1 MKSLRMS
8 SVAAAACLLAAS
20 TVSLQA
26 QAGENGLQRYSP
38 GVGGSDMTS
47 PLVPGWYF
55 QLPLVH
61 YHASKMKGN
70 DGQVATASTPAAA
83 KVVPTS
89 PSTSITVPAQPGLRS
104 RIDAKATNV
113 ALLPRLTYL
122 GTDQFWGAN
131 VGLTAMLPLVKRKAT
146 FAATPNFSNS
156 TVPGSLQPAYTS
168 TIQSQ
173 VATQN
178 GSEIGLGDAEI
189 SPVLHWEI
197 GDHQAVTFAPTL
209 VVPSGDYK
217 VSQRINT
224 GYGNFFTFRPSVQY
238 AFIGDGW
245 DVGGRVV
252 LSYNTRNKDDGYLSG
267 SVFNFDYQLMKFVS
281 EDIRLGL
288 QGYFVRQLSADTQN
302 MDGINALLA
311 KEIIDGNKLSVNAA
325 GPAVAWIKNGGEMM
339 LEAKYL
345 KEYKA
350 RNRFEGSAFWLTLSK
365 PL

>member
-1 MKSLRMS
+1 VAGAPAQPDTQESEMKSLRIR
-8 SVAAAACLLAAS
+8 SVAAAACLLAVGA
-20 TVSLQA
+20 VSLQA

-61 YHASKMKGN
+61 YHASKMKGD
-70 DGQVATASTPAAA
+70 DGKLATSSTPLGASAAQQA
-83 KVVPTS
+83 ART
-89 PSTSITVPAQPGLRS
+89 TV
-104 RIDAKATNV
+104 DAHATNT

-131 VGLTAMLPLVKRKAT
+131 VGVTAMLPLVRRKAT
-146 FAATPNFSNS
+146 FAAVS
-156 TVPGSLQPAYTS
+156 TSVAGN
-168 TIQSQ
+168 TIAPPSA
-173 VATQN
+173 VATAVGKQT
-178 GSEIGLGDAEI
+178 GSEVGLGDAEI

-209 VVPSGDYK
+209 VIPTGDYK
-217 VSQRINT
+217 VSQRVNT

-245 DVGGRVV
+245 DVGGRAV

-281 EDIRLGL
+281 DDIRLGL

-302 MDGINALLA
+302 MDGINAALA

>member
-1 MKSLRMS
+1 
-8 SVAAAACLLAAS
+8 
-20 TVSLQA
+20 
-26 QAGENGLQRYSP
+26 
-38 GVGGSDMTS
+38 
-47 PLVPGWYF
+47 VPGWYF
-55 QLPLVH
+55 QLPLVQ
-61 YHASKMKGN
+61 YHASKMKGD
-70 DGQVATASTPAAA
+70 DGKVATNATPAPAA
-83 KVVPTS
+83 GL
-89 PSTSITVPAQPGLRS
+89 PGLRS
-104 RIDAKATNV
+104 TIDAHATNTG
-113 ALLPRLTYL
+113 LLPRLTYL

-131 VGLTAMLPLVKRKAT
+131 VGVTAMLPLVRRKAT
-146 FAATPNFSNS
+146 FAATPLYPATASAGLQAAV
-156 TVPGSLQPAYTS
+156 TPGVQAKVSS
-168 TIQSQ
+168 
-173 VATQN
+173 QN
-178 GSEIGLGDAEI
+178 GSEIGLGDAEV

-209 VVPSGDYK
+209 VIPTGDYK
-217 VSQRINT
+217 ASQRVNP

-245 DVGGRVV
+245 DVGGRAV
-252 LSYNTRNKDDGYLSG
+252 LSFNTRNKDDGYLSG

-281 EDIRLGL
+281 DDIRLGL

-302 MDGINALLA
+302 MDGINAALA

-339 LEAKYL
+339 LEAKFL